1 MHPVDQ
7 YPYISLDEH
16 YEYGNPLTTDTV
28 GFPTNQDT
36 MIMFPSQIY
45 HSHPPITIDEER
57 INISWNALVHFE
69 DNVEDTPG
77 SGKYTYRLKFE
88 E

>member
-28 GFPTNQDT
+28 GYY
-36 MIMFPSQIY
+36 IK
-45 HSHPPITIDEER
+45 HH
-57 INISWNALVHFE
+57 
-69 DNVEDTPG
+69 DNVSITDISRTP
-77 SGKYTYRLKFE
+77 TYQNLMRKE
-88 E
+88 